1 MNGKKL
7 TKRTNGILTSMNST
21 FPSLKPKKA
30 LAVIRLKKQL
40 RARKTT
46 LAWMTI
52 LKISTFLMTVGSKRK
67 KMIFDRNYVSFPIKD
82 NQIEFIKQQMLTWA
96 APFNICCFLDNHDY
110 NSGTSS
116 LHSVE
121 CLLAAGAAAT
131 LKASAGEGM

>member
-1 MNGKKL
+1 MLVK
-7 TKRTNGILTSMNST
+7 
-21 FPSLKPKKA
+21 
-30 LAVIRLKKQL
+30 
-40 RARKTT
+40 
-46 LAWMTI
+46 
-52 LKISTFLMTVGSKRK
+52 
-67 KMIFDRNYVSFPIKD
+67 RNYVSFPIGD

-131 LKASAGEGM
+131 LKASAGEGLNRLKEWAATQQDWLFGHFAYDLVTETEPVHVTAPMHPGFAAPNGSVLSGDVLTAAGVGAQSL